1 MASISSIPTLTVTPA
16 GVSSQN
22 AANAYGLAASGFGGS
37 GEDGTDTVG
46 FTSVLGRAVQSAIAT
61 GEAADTQAMKA
72 IAGVGNIT
80 DMVTAVS
87 RAQLV
92 LQSTVAIRDR
102 VVSAYQE
109 IMRMS
114 I

>member
-1 MASISSIPTLTVTPA
+1 MSSLGNIPTLTVTPA
-16 GVSSQN
+16 GVSSQ
-22 AANAYGLAASGFGGS
+22 AAASAYGAAASSAGGGDADAVSFS
-37 GEDGTDTVG
+37 G
-46 FTSVLGRAVQSAIAT
+46 VLGRAMQSAIAT
-61 GEAADTQAMKA
+61 GENADSQAMQV
-72 IAGVGNIT
+72 IADGGNIT

-109 IMRMS
+109 IMRMT

>member
-1 MASISSIPTLTVTPA
+1 MSGIGNIPTLTVTPA
-16 GVSSQN
+16 GVSSQ
-22 AANAYGLAASGFGGS
+22 AAASAYSAAAGSSGGDDDAVSFS
-37 GEDGTDTVG
+37 G
-46 FTSVLGRAVQSAIAT
+46 VLGRAIQSAVTT
-61 GEAADTQAMKA
+61 GETADSAAMQV
-72 IAGVGNIT
+72 IAGGGNIT

-92 LQSTVAIRDR
+92 LQSTVTIRDR

-109 IMRMS
+109 IMRMT

>member
-1 MASISSIPTLTVTPA
+1 MSSISSGATLTVTPA
-16 GVSSQN
+16 GVSSRS
-22 AANAYGLAASGFGGS
+22 AADAYGIAAGSAADGADDSGAASFS
-37 GEDGTDTVG
+37 G
-46 FTSVLGRAVQSAIAT
+46 VLGRAMQSAVAT
-61 GEAADTQAMKA
+61 GEAADTQAMQA
-72 IAGVGNIT
+72 IAGGGNLT

-92 LQSTVAIRDR
+92 LQSTVAVRDR